1 MLLCF
6 CRGGVPTTG
15 FKFLEEFLHLLL
27 ESFLSPPGIFALVSA
42 AAFGFFL
49 WPKAKSLLLSAYKRD
64 YVSQQN
70 TTAAWK
76 KVQWELLKIDSKSTS
91 SSSFFGQLI
100 LHGLFLQLHD
110 SSLIPKNQT
119 SNSDEIMIDF
129 NRKFHFCCT
138 VITLGSLFWFCTD

>member
-1 MLLCF
+1 M
-6 CRGGVPTTG
+6 
-15 FKFLEEFLHLLL
+15 EFLRPAL
-27 ESFLSPPGIFALVSA
+27 SFWRSFCTCCWSRFCLRPASSLWFLRRLS
-42 AAFGFFL
+42 GFFL

-100 LHGLFLQLHD
+100 LHGLFLLLHH

-129 NRKFHFCCT
+129 HHKFHFYCT
-138 VITLGSLFWFCTD
+138 VITLGSLFWFCAD